1 MTHRGA
7 RKRFRLAVVFI
18 IVAVGV
24 VAGQRNVMSTAAVSA
39 PLEQPPRED
48 VASPSSSA
56 SAPSAAVDFELVN
69 PGFEGGWDHTPTDV
83 YNAYGHYLYTSP
95 FGEIFVPEGWN
106 AFFRHG
112 PPVAH
117 DDKNDVGWAQ
127 PEVHVINNVPPF
139 LDPPRVFEGQ
149 RALKLFTFW
158 KIHDAG
164 LYQQLQVPPG
174 VRWRLY
180 GWVHAWT
187 SDEDDPDQSTGDPIQ
202 AWLMVGMDPTGG
214 TSPYSET
221 IVWGEPGHIYDVF
234 AETPALE
241 VTPQGDA
248 LTVFI
253 RSWVLWPY
261 KHNDVYW
268 DAITLHPVYTG
279 TLPALTADPMDGM
292 AFQGQNISYTLSL
305 STAPEVTVPM
315 TLSAGTIPGAMS
327 AFYPTVVEPGDTAT
341 LVVTPSLTT
350 PAGTH
355 VATVE
360 AAGTLEKDGLRYPI
374 ASTTQVSLTVQ
385 PADYALDVTP
395 AAAAV
400 LRGGTASFVIQLGS
414 ATPGFSAPVALGVTD
429 VPSDSL
435 SSIVPAMLN
444 AGTQA
449 TLTIT
454 TTKSTPVAA
463 HELVITGTAGEL
475 ERTAGATLEVRIG
488 TFLPLLI
495 RH

>member
-1 MTHRGA
+1 
-7 RKRFRLAVVFI
+7 
-18 IVAVGV
+18 
-24 VAGQRNVMSTAAVSA
+24 
-39 PLEQPPRED
+39 
-48 VASPSSSA
+48 
-56 SAPSAAVDFELVN
+56 
-69 PGFEGGWDHTPTDV
+69 
-83 YNAYGHYLYTSP
+83 
-95 FGEIFVPEGWN
+95 
-106 AFFRHG
+106 
-112 PPVAH
+112 
-117 DDKNDVGWAQ
+117 
-127 PEVHVINNVPPF
+127 
-139 LDPPRVFEGQ
+139 
-149 RALKLFTFW
+149 
-158 KIHDAG
+158 
-164 LYQQLQVPPG
+164 
-174 VRWRLY
+174 
-180 GWVHAWT
+180 
-187 SDEDDPDQSTGDPIQ
+187 
-202 AWLMVGMDPTGG
+202 
-214 TSPYSET
+214 
-221 IVWGEPGHIYDVF
+221 
-234 AETPALE
+234 
-241 VTPQGDA
+241 
-248 LTVFI
+248 
-253 RSWVLWPY
+253 
-261 KHNDVYW
+261 
-268 DAITLHPVYTG
+268 
-279 TLPALTADPMDGM
+279 M

-327 AFYPTVVEPGDTAT
+327 AFYPTVVEPGDAAT

-488 TFLPLLI
+488 TFLPLVT